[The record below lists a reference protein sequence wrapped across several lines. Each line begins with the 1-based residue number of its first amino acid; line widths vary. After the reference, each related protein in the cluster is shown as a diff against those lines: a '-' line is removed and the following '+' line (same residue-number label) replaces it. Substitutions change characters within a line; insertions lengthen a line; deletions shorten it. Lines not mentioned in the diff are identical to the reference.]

1 MLLPHREEADMQK
14 LLSIGALL
22 AASALGLW
30 QPQPAMANGR
40 VVIVYSHHHHYR
52 YHHRRGYYYRH

>member
-1 MLLPHREEADMQK
+1 MQK

-30 QPQPAMANGR
+30 QPQPAMASGR

-52 YHHRRGYYYRH
+52 YHHYRHGYYYYH